1 MNSTALQD
9 FRPLWRLL
17 GAGLLALA
25 LIVAGGTTAVLAQE
39 PPEKAEEEPEKP
51 RTFTNKDLKRWKSGP
66 REEPKPAGGGEETV
80 DDPGQGDPSAE
91 DEATD
96 PETVTIDP
104 WDNVGVATDS
114 EGRGEAWWRDT
125 MADARAAL
133 AGARSARDALQS
145 EMNRRQADFSAMDD
159 PAARGLVNQR
169 IQELFTL
176 LDEAN
181 QVIAEAEQAIV
192 DLEREARRTG
202 ALPGWLR

>member
-1 MNSTALQD
+1 MNSTALRES
-9 FRPLWRLL
+9 RPLWRLVL
-17 GAGLLALA
+17 AGLLVLA
-25 LIVAGGTTAVLAQE
+25 FLVCGGTAVLAQE
-39 PPEKAEEEPEKP
+39 TPEKAEEEQEEPKK
-51 RTFTNKDLKRWKSGP
+51 FTNKDLKRWKSAP
-66 REEPKPAGGGEETV
+66 REGPKPAEGEVAEV
-80 DDPGQGDPSAE
+80 DDPGQGDPMAE
-91 DEATD
+91 GEELD

-104 WDNVGVATDS
+104 WDTVGVATDS
-114 EGRGEAWWRDT
+114 EGRGEAWWRET

-133 AGARSARDALQS
+133 AGAKSARDALQS